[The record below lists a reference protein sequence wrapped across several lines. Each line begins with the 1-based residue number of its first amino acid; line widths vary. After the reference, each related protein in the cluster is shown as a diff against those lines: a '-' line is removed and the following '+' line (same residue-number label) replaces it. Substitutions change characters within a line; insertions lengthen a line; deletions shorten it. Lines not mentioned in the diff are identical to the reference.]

1 MRVVVVD
8 PSRTVLKAVTRL
20 LENAGHSVAAF
31 VDATEALDYIKS
43 DREVSALLASA
54 QLNSMSGLELC
65 WETRLL
71 CGRERTIYII
81 LMSSNSDQEHLIRAL
96 DSGADEFIRKPPVSE
111 ELYARL
117 RSAERL
123 LRLQNE
129 LIELASIDPLTRV
142 FNRRAFFEKAQQLC
156 RGEAPLAAI
165 MLDADHFKR
174 INDTYGH
181 DVGDQVLAA
190 IGREVQTEDAIVGR
204 MGGEEFAILIEGAG
218 REAALAH
225 AEAIRARIA
234 ALAFDAANE
243 KAPVTCSFGVAERQA
258 DESIDQLLRRADTAL
273 YEAKRSG
280 RDRVVEAGAAL
291 EDREGRWPR
300 LVRSERRTAGEDS
313 GTPRPAA
320 TRN

>member
-1 MRVVVVD
+1 
-8 PSRTVLKAVTRL
+8 
-20 LENAGHSVAAF
+20 
-31 VDATEALDYIKS
+31 
-43 DREVSALLASA
+43 
-54 QLNSMSGLELC
+54 MSGLELC

-81 LMSSNSDQEHLIRAL
+81 LMSSNSDQERLIRAL
-96 DSGADEFIRKPPVSE
+96 DSGADEFIRKPPVGE

-181 DVGDQVLAA
+181 DVGDQVLTA
-190 IGREVQTEDAIVGR
+190 IGREVQMEDAIVGR
-204 MGGEEFAILIEGAG
+204 MGGEEFAILIEGAS

-225 AEAIRARIA
+225 AETIRARIA

-243 KAPVTCSFGVAERQA
+243 KAPVTCSFGVAERRA
-258 DESIDQLLRRADTAL
+258 GESIDRLLRRADTAL
-273 YEAKRSG
+273 YEAKSSG

-291 EDREGRWPR
+291 EDCEGRWPR
-300 LVRSERRTAGEDS
+300 LVRSERRTADEDS
-313 GTPRPAA
+313 GNPRSAA
-320 TRN
+320 SRS